1 VIYFQNFYFPIY
13 VFFLSAC
20 TLPSCHI
27 EKLFETHSTEVK
39 YERDGRQMGERER
52 KLVNMCVAI
61 PDRAFAKSTVH

>member
-1 VIYFQNFYFPIY
+1 
-13 VFFLSAC
+13 
-20 TLPSCHI
+20 LPSCHI